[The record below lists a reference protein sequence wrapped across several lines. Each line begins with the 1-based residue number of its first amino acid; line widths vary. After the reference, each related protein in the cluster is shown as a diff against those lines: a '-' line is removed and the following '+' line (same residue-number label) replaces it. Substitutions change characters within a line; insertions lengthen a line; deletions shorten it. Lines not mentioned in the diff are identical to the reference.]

1 MVATPQSDRLSYIFP
16 VDLENAGDRVEEAL
30 KMQRLHPAYRAD
42 FLLQY
47 RTSEG
52 MVNVIIE
59 YDGFQDTSRATAR
72 YMRVTTRVTT
82 APKTSR
88 GRWCSSPT
96 VRSSCG

>member
-59 YDGFQDTSRATAR
+59 YDGFQEHFEGHGKIHAGNHAR
-72 YMRVTTRVTT
+72 YYRPEDIARQMVLE
-82 APKTSR
+82 SY
-88 GRWCSSPT
+88 G
-96 VRSSCG
+96 